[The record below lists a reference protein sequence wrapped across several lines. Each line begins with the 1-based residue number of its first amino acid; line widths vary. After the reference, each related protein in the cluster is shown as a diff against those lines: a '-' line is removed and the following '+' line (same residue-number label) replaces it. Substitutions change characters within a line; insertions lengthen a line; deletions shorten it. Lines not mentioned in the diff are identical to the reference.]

1 MVHKPG
7 HNSQIGNF
15 DVNLPFQSSRFTN
28 QGQQLLAPTQ
38 EYLQATGQF
47 TDPDLLGQQIN
58 APQTKITNKT
68 TTPTQTDISALISTT
83 GNTEIGSL
91 SEDLAT
97 TLDAGSKKDESFFG
111 KLSGVV
117 SQFSDNIGKPGFM
130 EALVMHNTALK
141 GGDITDVLLAGVKVR
156 NKTKDRIFRAAYNN
170 AQMEYLKLRSDAL
183 KNPTKKVVKPTITT
197 GDDGFKYTLQDD
209 GSYIRTFP
217 NQKKPVETATAETEK
232 SPFPKGY
239 NLNNVTKSVETYIKG
254 TYFPEEMTSGTGY
267 KVDKSLQSQIAAASG
282 QIANEMAPLI
292 STMGLNA
299 AIKTTVDKYEKQG
312 IFQQATE
319 ETTVPGSG
327 FFGTNFLGDSVP
339 AVDPNIDL
347 DTLQSGITIPQTPE
361 LQEAF
366 IQAQMK
372 ANPTLTRDQI
382 IEELNKLIAVGK
394 LQ

>member
-15 DVNLPFQSSRFTN
+15 DVNLPFQSPRFTN

-38 EYLQATGQF
+38 EYRQATGQL
-47 TDPDLLGQQIN
+47 TDPGLLGQQMN
-58 APQTKITNKT
+58 APQARVSAVSK
-68 TTPTQTDISALISTT
+68 TPTQTDISSLIGTT

-91 SEDLAT
+91 SEDLAAT
-97 TLDAGSKKDESFFG
+97 IDAGSKKDEGFFG

-156 NKTKDRIFRAAYNN
+156 NKTKDRLFKAAYNN
-170 AQMEYLKLRSDAL
+170 AQLDYLKERTEAL
-183 KNPTKKVVKPTITT
+183 KNPKAPATKQVT
-197 GDDGFKYTLQDD
+197 GDDGFKYTVQAD
-209 GSYIRTFP
+209 GTYTRTFP
-217 NQKKPVETATAETEK
+217 DQEKPAKEVKAEAET

-239 NLNNVTKSVETYIKG
+239 NLSNVTKSVETYIKG

-267 KVDKSLQSQIAAASG
+267 KVDKSLQSQIAAAAG
-282 QIANEMAPLI
+282 QIANEIAPLI
-292 STMGLNA
+292 SEMGLNA

-312 IFQQATE
+312 IFQQATG
-319 ETTVPGSG
+319 ETKVPGTGVFG
-327 FFGTNFLGDSVP
+327 FFQDTVP
-339 AVDPNIDL
+339 AVDPAVDL
-347 DTLQSGITIPQTPE
+347 DTMQSGITLPQTPE

-372 ANPTLTRDQI
+372 ANPGLTREQVI
-382 IEELNKLIAVGK
+382 AELNKLIQAGK
-394 LQ
+394 LK

>member
-15 DVNLPFQSSRFTN
+15 NVNLPFQSPRFTN

-47 TDPDLLGQQIN
+47 TDPGLLGQQMN
-58 APQTKITNKT
+58 APQTKISNQT
-68 TTPTQTDISALISTT
+68 TTPTQTDISALIGTT

-111 KLSGVV
+111 KLSGVL

-170 AQMEYLKLRSDAL
+170 AQLDYLKERTEAL
-183 KNPTKKVVKPTITT
+183 KKPKVGTTRQVT
-197 GDDGFKYTLQDD
+197 GDDGYKYTVQAD
-209 GSYIRTFP
+209 GTYTRTFP
-217 NQKKPVETATAETEK
+217 NQEKPVKEVKAEAET
-232 SPFPKGY
+232 SPFPTGY
-239 NLNNVTKSVETYIKG
+239 NLNNVTKSVASYIVG
-254 TYFPEEMTSGTGY
+254 NYFPDSKVSGSDADTSL
-267 KVDKSLQSQIAAASG
+267 KNELAVISN
-282 QIANEMAPLI
+282 QIANEIAPLI
-292 STMGLNA
+292 SEMGLNA
-299 AIKTTVDKYEKQG
+299 AIKTTVDKYANQG
-312 IFQQATE
+312 VFNQYVPAT
-319 ETTVPGSG
+319 GQKYFDG
-327 FFGTNFLGDSVP
+327 P
-339 AVDPNIDL
+339 AVDAVQPSIDL
-347 DTLQSGITIPQTPE
+347 DTMITLPKDPE
-361 LQEAF
+361 QQEAF

-382 IEELNKLIAVGK
+382 IDELNKLIAVGK

>member
-7 HNSQIGNF
+7 HNSPIGNF
-15 DVNLPFQSSRFTN
+15 DVNLPFQSPRFTN
-28 QGQQLLAPTQ
+28 QGQSLLGPTQ
-38 EYLQATGQF
+38 EYRQATGQM
-47 TDPDLLGQQIN
+47 TDSSLLAQQIN
-58 APQTKITNKT
+58 APQTQILNVSK
-68 TTPTQTDISALISTT
+68 TPTQTDISSLIGTT

-91 SEDLAT
+91 SENLAA
-97 TLDAGSKKDESFFG
+97 TLDAGSKKDEGFFG

-156 NKTKDRIFRAAYNN
+156 NQTKDRLFKAAYNN
-170 AQMEYLKLRSDAL
+170 AQLDYLKERTEAS
-183 KNPTKKVVKPTITT
+183 KNPKAAATKQVT
-197 GDDGFKYTLQDD
+197 GDDGFKYTVGAD
-209 GSYIRTFP
+209 GSYTRTFP
-217 NQKKPVETATAETEK
+217 DQEKPVETAKAETEK

-282 QIANEMAPLI
+282 QIANEIAPLI

-312 IFQQATE
+312 IFQQSSPE
-319 ETTVPGSG
+319 LREGGIFG
-327 FFGTNFLGDSVP
+327 FGADVTP
-339 AVDPNIDL
+339 AVDPNVDL
-347 DTLQSGITIPQTPE
+347 DTLQSGITIPKTSEQ
-361 LQEAF
+361 QEQY
-366 IQAQMK
+366 IGQLIK
-372 ANPTLTRDQI
+372 ANPGLTREQVI
-382 IEELNKLIAVGK
+382 AEINKLIQAGK
-394 LQ
+394 LK